1 MKAVLE
7 FDLEE
12 FHDREA
18 HLRCMK
24 STDLA
29 RVISDIQSKLRK
41 DIEWEIE
48 KSEGT
53 IEPGEVLNKT
63 LEKIGEYLYNRGIII
78 DDLIS

>member
-7 FDLEE
+7 FDLED

-24 STDLA
+24 SIDLA
-29 RVISDIQSKLRK
+29 LVISDIQSRLRK

-48 KSEGT
+48 KSKNE

-63 LEKIGEYLYNRGIII
+63 LEKIGEYLHTRGIII

>member
-1 MKAVLE
+1 MKAILE

-12 FHDREA
+12 FYDREA
-18 HLRCMK
+18 HLRCIK

-29 RVISDIQSKLRK
+29 IVISDIQSKLRK

-48 KSEGT
+48 KSKGT
-53 IEPGEVLNKT
+53 IDPIEVLNKT
-63 LEKIGEYLYNRGIII
+63 LEKIGEYLHNRGIII